1 MLVTAGQVMP
11 VPSARLTSMS
21 ASQHLVTMEELATT
35 WSADSLAPVQ
45 KVSLGWLVRGT
56 STSAFRTPARMGHYA
71 RITQGALTACA
82 NLDLQV
88 QSVIYL
94 LFTSNTTTDVRQGT
108 YTQLAHKCVIVLGQE
123 KYLLLSNWRG
133 VVTQAYSG
141 HCQKQ
146 FAVRVTNWEVSAVM
160 QINLSCLL

>member
-1 MLVTAGQVMP
+1 ML
-11 VPSARLTSMS
+11 VPSARWTLTS
-21 ASQHLVTMEELATT
+21 ASQHLATMVELATT
-35 WSADSLAPVQ
+35 WWGDSHAPVQ

-71 RITQGALTACA
+71 RITLGDLTACA

-88 QSVIYL
+88 QSFIICTLPVH
-94 LFTSNTTTDVRQGT
+94 TTTDVRPGA
-108 YTQLAHKCVIVLGQE
+108 YRQLAHKFVNILGQE

-133 VVTQAYSG
+133 VIAQAYSG
-141 HCQKQ
+141 LCQMQ
-146 FAVRVTNWEVSAVM
+146 FAFRVTDWEVSAMM